1 MIPILFSPTATQFNT
16 FGIGHL
22 TDAVSPHVVEERNGE
37 FYLEMQYPVG
47 GEHYED
53 IGMRSIILAKPSPD
67 QDAQPFRVYKITKPI
82 NGIVSIFAYHI
93 RYDLGGVPVAP
104 FTATSLS
111 DALSKMVSKRLI
123 TSPFTFTTDKTSG
136 LDMASNVPSSTLALM
151 GGQAGSLLDTY
162 GGEFKFDKFN
172 VALLEARGTN
182 RGVVIRYGV
191 DLIDL
196 QQEENCSSCY
206 TGVLCFWQAT
216 EGDEVVS
223 GTIQSAG
230 TFNYSRILVVD
241 RSDKYETAPTQEQL
255 NNDAISYINANN
267 VGVPKVSLNVS
278 FANLEQT
285 EEYKN
290 IRQSIRLC
298 DYVTVKFEKLGVS
311 ASAKVIMTDYDVINE
326 RYISVSIG
334 DSRTSLA
341 DTIVGMAS
349 TLQDV
354 PTTTEMAQA
363 INVMTE
369 AITGANGGAV
379 RLLDT
384 NNDGMPDT
392 LYIADN
398 ADPTLASK
406 VWRFN
411 YQGWGASRNGY
422 NGPFTMGATFA
433 QGFLAEFI
441 TAGILSADRIG
452 ANSISVSKLTGTIG
466 NSGWVIDLENGTLT
480 IGNISA
486 SNITSGTINAD
497 NINVTNING
506 QNIKAGTVGSTPI
519 ASGAVISDKLA
530 SGSVIAEK
538 LGASSV
544 VAEKISSGAVT
555 NSKLGES
562 SVSETKIGTDA
573 VVNRCIASASIYPTT
588 CNSTI
593 NGYFADV
600 IEFNALRA
608 GSLVVDY
615 LQAGVV
621 GWDHFKFAND
631 GYRYT
636 MYIDYSTGALY
647 AHRA

>member
-37 FYLEMQYPVG
+37 FYLEMQYPVD

-53 IGMRSIILAKPSPD
+53 IGMRSLILAKPSPD

-104 FTATSLS
+104 FSADSLS
-111 DALSKMVSKRLI
+111 DALSKMVSYRLI
-123 TSPFTFTTDKTSG
+123 QSPFTFSTNKSSGTDMNSR
-136 LDMASNVPSSTLALM
+136 VPKSTLALM
-151 GGQAGSLLDTY
+151 GGQAGSLLDNY
-162 GGEFKFDKFN
+162 GGEYKFAKFN
-172 VALLEARGTN
+172 VSLLESRGEN

-206 TGVLCFWQAT
+206 TGVLCYWQAM
-216 EGDEVVS
+216 EGDQVVS
-223 GTIQSAG
+223 GTVQSAG
-230 TFNYSRILVVD
+230 TFDYSRILVVD
-241 RSDKYETAPTQEQL
+241 RSDKYENAPSEEQL
-255 NNDAISYINANN
+255 NNDAISYINTNH

-278 FANLEQT
+278 FVNLEQT

-311 ASAKVIMTDYDVINE
+311 AIAKVIRTDYDVMLE

-341 DTIVGMAS
+341 DTIVGMSS

-354 PTTTEMAQA
+354 PSTTQMAQA
-363 INVMTE
+363 ITVMTE
-369 AITGANGGAV
+369 AITGAKGGAV

-384 NNDGMPDT
+384 NNDGLPDT

-398 ADPTLASK
+398 ADPTLAQK

-411 YQGWGASRNGY
+411 YEGWGASTNGY
-422 NGPFTMGATFA
+422 NGPYTMGATFA
-433 QGFLAEFI
+433 QGFLADFI
-441 TAGILSADRIG
+441 TAGTLNAALITVQNLS
-452 ANSISVSKLTGTIG
+452 ANSI
-466 NSGWVIDLENGTLT
+466 NSGTL
-480 IGNISA
+480 
-486 SNITSGTINAD
+486 NAD

-506 QNIKAGTVGSTPI
+506 QNIKAGTIGSTP
-519 ASGAVISDKLA
+519 LA
-530 SGSVIAEK
+530 SNAVTSV
-538 LGASSV
+538 
-544 VAEKISSGAVT
+544 KINSGAVT
-555 NSKLGES
+555 NGKLGDS
-562 SVSETKIGTDA
+562 SVSSAKIGTDA
-573 VVNRCIASASIYPTT
+573 VINRCIASGQVYPTT

-600 IEFNALRA
+600 IEFNQLRA
-608 GSLVVDY
+608 GAVIVDY
-615 LQAGVV
+615 LSAGVV
-621 GWDHFKFAND
+621 SWDKFRLAN
-631 GYRYT
+631 GGQQYVMYR
-636 MYIDYSTGALY
+636 DASTGALF
-647 AHRA
+647 AHT